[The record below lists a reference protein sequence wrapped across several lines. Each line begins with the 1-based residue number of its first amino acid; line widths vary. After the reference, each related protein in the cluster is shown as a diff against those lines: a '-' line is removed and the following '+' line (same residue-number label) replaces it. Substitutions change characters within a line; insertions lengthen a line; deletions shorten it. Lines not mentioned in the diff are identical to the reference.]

1 MKIKGKISKLHRV
14 NPNTIQCEVAILS
27 KLKDGETVDIPEKAA
42 KELLNMGVVEKADNK
57 TNNKRSLKNG

>member
-14 NPNTIQCEVAILS
+14 NPNAVQCEVAMLA
-27 KLKDGETVDIPEKAA
+27 KLKDGDTVDIPEKAA

-57 TNNKRSLKNG
+57 KKKKKESK